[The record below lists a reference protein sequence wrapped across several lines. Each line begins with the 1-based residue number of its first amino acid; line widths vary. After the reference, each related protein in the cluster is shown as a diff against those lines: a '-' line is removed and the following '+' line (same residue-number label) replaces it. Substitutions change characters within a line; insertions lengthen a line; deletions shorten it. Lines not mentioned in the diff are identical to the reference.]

1 MLRNSPSFKEFFTN
15 TTNQDAALAAAAA
28 AIDQDS
34 RNREYYGPVHEWTT
48 RKNFRFPSPLC
59 IQEQQP
65 KNNDQDGVI
74 YDRLNVLNEVPRTN
88 TSPYCLLS
96 QYNPW
101 LDCEMTREKRA
112 FLKPRPGEMCCA
124 VYSSSQPVPNFFRNE
139 TVMDIVNLYLW
150 PLLHSRADDVVAC
163 RTFAD
168 WRRLFALTISLA
180 FPDYDYWVSIAPS
193 TSSSSS
199 SSSPSSSSAA
209 CFIPL
214 SDQRRTARIL
224 KYLTPARVLYLLT
237 TRASL
242 WPYGQTTPSSRSSR
256 NSGLCSIK
264 PKIKE
269 YNDKMTVE
277 WLVSADFLRKM
288 KRVHLYF
295 TPLITSVASSI
306 AYSGALASASASVS
320 VYDTDECN
328 E

>member
-1 MLRNSPSFKEFFTN
+1 MLRNSPSFKDFFTN
-15 TTNQDAALAAAAA
+15 TTVQDAAAA
-28 AIDQDS
+28 AIDQTS
-34 RNREYYGPVHEWTT
+34 RNREYYDPVCEWTT
-48 RKNFRFPSPLC
+48 RKNFRFPPPLY
-59 IQEQQP
+59 IQEQQSE
-65 KNNDQDGVI
+65 NNDRDCVI
-74 YDRLNVLNEVPRTN
+74 YDRLHVIHEVPRMN
-88 TSPYCLLS
+88 TSLYCLLS

-124 VYSSSQPVPNFFRNE
+124 VYCGGGSSSQPVPKFFRNE

-168 WRRLFALTISLA
+168 WRRIFARTISLA
-180 FPDYDYWVSIAPS
+180 FPDYDYWVSIAPAGTA
-193 TSSSSS
+193 TSSSS
-199 SSSPSSSSAA
+199 ATA
-209 CFIPL
+209 CFIPI

-242 WPYGQTTPSSRSSR
+242 WPYGQTTSSSRSSR

-269 YNDKMTVE
+269 YSDKMMIE
-277 WLVSADFLRKM
+277 WLVSADFMRKM
-288 KRVHLYF
+288 KRIHMYF
-295 TPLITSVASSI
+295 TPLITSAASSI
-306 AYSGALASASASVS
+306 AYSGASASVSVS
-320 VYDTDECN
+320 VYDTDECD

>member
-15 TTNQDAALAAAAA
+15 TTNQDAD
-28 AIDQDS
+28 DQES
-34 RNREYYGPVHEWTT
+34 RNREYYDPVREWTT
-48 RKNFRFPSPLC
+48 RKNFRFPPPLC
-59 IQEQQP
+59 IQEP
-65 KNNDQDGVI
+65 PSENNGRDGVI
-74 YDRLNVLNEVPRTN
+74 YDRLHVIHEVPRMN
-88 TSPYCLLS
+88 TSLYCLLS

-150 PLLHSRADDVVAC
+150 PLLHSRADDVIAC
-163 RTFAD
+163 RTFAE
-168 WRRLFALTISLA
+168 WRRLFARTIPLA
-180 FPDYDYWVSIAPS
+180 FPDYDYWVSIAA

-199 SSSPSSSSAA
+199 SAA
-209 CFIPL
+209 RFIPV
-214 SDQRRTARIL
+214 SDQRRTVRIL

-237 TRASL
+237 IRASL
-242 WPYGQTTPSSRSSR
+242 WPYGQVTSSSRSSR

-269 YNDKMTVE
+269 YSDKMMIE

-295 TPLITSVASSI
+295 TPIITSSSNMSSTLI
-306 AYSGALASASASVS
+306 SFC
-320 VYDTDECN
+320 DTDDE
-328 E
+328 